1 MVANTTPI
9 FPLTPDIEWAAAILT
24 ANTTKDGSTG
34 TVTLLFTAGADGAYI
49 SSVDGQ
55 ALGANTASVMR
66 LFLNN
71 GGATTTATNN
81 TLLRNIQLPAT
92 ALSEVA
98 ETQGVSLPLGI
109 SIPAGY
115 RLYATI
121 GTTVAAGWQF
131 TVIGGAY

>member
-9 FPLTPDIEWAAAILT
+9 FPLTPDIEWAPAITT
-24 ANTTKDGSTG
+24 ANITKDGSSG
-34 TVTLLFTAGADGAYI
+34 TVTLLFTAGADGAFI

-71 GGATTTATNN
+71 GGVTTTAANN
-81 TLLRNIQLPAT
+81 TFLRNVGLPT
-92 ALSEVA
+92 TTLSEVG
-98 ETQGVSLPLGI
+98 ETLGVSLPLGMP
-109 SIPAGY
+109 IPAGY

-131 TVIGGAY
+131 TVIAGSY